1 MERLGFTH
9 RGEARWHGYDVV
21 WYALDRRVGK

>member
-9 RGEARWHGYDVV
+9 RGEARWHGHEVV
-21 WYALDRRVGK
+21 WYALDRSSSK